1 MRLFISIN
9 LSVEN
14 KQQIREYITSLK
26 KESIQANFIDP
37 DNAHITLAFIGET
50 NILECVK
57 KAIENIEFKP
67 FEISTNRL
75 GYFNTPSGKIL
86 WLGIDNESKLKELAN
101 LVRSN
106 LEKANIPFDQKNFSA
121 HITIAR
127 KARIN
132 TNILVKA
139 PKIDIKASHITIME
153 TIFENNKPTYKEVFN
168 KGL

>member
-14 KQQIREYITSLK
+14 KQQIRGYITSLK
-26 KESIQANFIDP
+26 KENIQANFIDP

-50 NILECVK
+50 NRLECVK

-67 FEISTNRL
+67 FEIATNRL

-86 WLGIDNESKLKELAN
+86 WLGIDDESKLKELAN

-106 LEKANIPFDQKNFSA
+106 LEKANMPFNQKNFSA

-139 PKIDIKASHITIME
+139 PKIDIKASYISIME
-153 TIFENNKPTYKEVFN
+153 TIFENNKPTYKERIV
-168 KGL
+168 KIL

>member
-101 LVRSN
+101 LVRAN

>member
-50 NILECVK
+50 NRLECVK

-86 WLGIDNESKLKELAN
+86 WLGIDAESKLKELAN